1 VTFRFV
7 AHGSNARLTN
17 RSFYGS
23 TVRILH
29 GVNETTGAAVRPRCA
44 KQARN
49 LVSVVMPQS
58 LAALD
63 RQFLGNP
70 LDAWLNAALIAG
82 AAWLLLYLLKV
93 VVGRRLAALASRT
106 ETELDDVASDLLGRT
121 RFYFMLALAVRAGSP
136 ALELPPLAREA
147 LQDLTAIAVLLQLG
161 VWGNGLIAFWLRK
174 WSRSRTGDEQS
185 TSATLKAIG
194 VLARGILWTVV
205 ALLALKNVWDFDIT
219 ALITGLGVG
228 GIAVALA
235 VQNILGD
242 VFAALSIVLD
252 KPFDVGDTIAVDT
265 AVGTVENI
273 GLKTTRVR
281 SVNGEQ
287 IIFSNADLLK
297 ARVRNL
303 KRMEERRIMFTLGI
317 TYDTPPDVVAAVPAM
332 IKAIVEA
339 APATRF
345 DRAHFARFMDSS
357 LEFEVVYFM
366 TTSDYLT
373 YMNTQQAVN
382 LALLR
387 QFEAAGIQFAFPT
400 RTVIHTSADGTP
412 VPGLAQAGGDVAAG

>member
-1 VTFRFV
+1 
-7 AHGSNARLTN
+7 
-17 RSFYGS
+17 
-23 TVRILH
+23 
-29 GVNETTGAAVRPRCA
+29 
-44 KQARN
+44 
-49 LVSVVMPQS
+49 MPQ
-58 LAALD
+58 LLDRLD

-70 LDAWLNAALIAG
+70 LDAWLTAATIAL
-82 AAWLLLYLLKV
+82 AAWLFLYLLKV
-93 VVGRRLAALASRT
+93 VVGRRLAALAART
-106 ETELDDVASDLLGRT
+106 ATELDDVASDLLGRT
-121 RFYFMLALAVRAGSP
+121 RAYFVLALAVRAGAP
-136 ALELPPLAREA
+136 ALSLPAAAREA
-147 LQDLTAIAVLLQLG
+147 LSDLTAIAVLLQLG
-161 VWGNGLIAFWLRK
+161 VWGNGIIAFWLRK
-174 WSRSRTGDEQS
+174 WSRSRSGDEQS

-194 VLARGILWTVV
+194 VLARGLLWSVV

-303 KRMEERRIMFTLGI
+303 KRMEQRRIVFNIGI
-317 TYDTPPDVVAAVPAM
+317 TYDTPPDLVERVPSM
-332 IKAIVEA
+332 IEAIIEA
-339 APATRF
+339 APSARF

-366 TTSDYLT
+366 TTSDYLA
-373 YMNTQQAVN
+373 YMNTQQVVN

-387 QFEAAGIQFAFPT
+387 EFEAAGIQFAFPT
-400 RTVIHTSADGTP
+400 RTVIHVSADGSA
-412 VPGLAQAGGDVAAG
+412 VPGLSQAGGEAAAG